1 MQQSTST
8 STRVARR
15 GQTEKE
21 RKLNSSAFR
30 SNKLEQAMM
39 LLNCIGSWL
48 FRVMTAIPT
57 VSTDVLHSAS
67 ESLVENAEIICEIKL
82 MCSKNI

>member
-1 MQQSTST
+1 MQQSTFT

-21 RKLNSSAFR
+21 RKLNASAFPP
-30 SNKLEQAMM
+30 NKLVQAMM
-39 LLNCIGSWL
+39 LLNCIGVVVLSNQYCSTDL
-48 FRVMTAIPT
+48 P
-57 VSTDVLHSAS
+57 TDVLHSAS
-67 ESLVENAEIICEIKL
+67 ESLAENAEIIRVIKL